1 VRLKPIHLLC
11 IVTVLAH
18 VTFAGT
24 RINLSIYALQLNASP
39 FVVGTLVAF
48 VGVLPVLLSVAIGRW
63 SDRAG
68 PRRPMLTGTAVV
80 AAAALIG
87 FALGDLASL
96 FAVALISGLGYN
108 LFFVAQQ
115 QLMGRVGRPDELASN
130 LSLIALA
137 FSLSMFVTPLITG
150 FAIDHAG
157 ARATFGL
164 LASFSVA
171 GCAVVWLAPK
181 VFSSTSP
188 ASATQ
193 SGQNKRRIMDLLR
206 MPELRRVY
214 IVAVISQSTWDTLY
228 VILPIYGQQHH
239 LSASQVGTVFG
250 TFSIFTLVVRLF
262 LPAISRRTQPWQLLL
277 FSLAGSALTYLGIP
291 LTASMPPLLA
301 LVAWLGIALGVAAPM
316 LLIVIHAASPPE
328 RVGEAVGLRV
338 TLMNG
343 SQTAIPL
350 LAGSLV
356 SLLGL
361 TAMFWAFA
369 ALFFGGAWINRDRW
383 RAPKGAGRA

>member
-68 PRRPMLTGTAVV
+68 PRRPMLAGTAVV

-87 FALGDLASL
+87 FALGNLASL

-164 LASFSVA
+164 LAAFSVA
-171 GCAVVWLAPK
+171 GCAVVWLAPR
-181 VFSSTSP
+181 VFSS
-188 ASATQ
+188 
-193 SGQNKRRIMDLLR
+193 N
-206 MPELRRVY
+206 
-214 IVAVISQSTWDTLY
+214 
-228 VILPIYGQQHH
+228 
-239 LSASQVGTVFG
+239 
-250 TFSIFTLVVRLF
+250 
-262 LPAISRRTQPWQLLL
+262 SRRAQRSPGRTSGASWTCCACRNC
-277 FSLAGSALTYLGIP
+277 AGCTSWPSFRSPRGIP
-291 LTASMPPLLA
+291 ST
-301 LVAWLGIALGVAAPM
+301 
-316 LLIVIHAASPPE
+316 
-328 RVGEAVGLRV
+328 
-338 TLMNG
+338 
-343 SQTAIPL
+343 
-350 LAGSLV
+350 
-356 SLLGL
+356 
-361 TAMFWAFA
+361 
-369 ALFFGGAWINRDRW
+369 
-383 RAPKGAGRA
+383 

>member
-1 VRLKPIHLLC
+1 
-11 IVTVLAH
+11 
-18 VTFAGT
+18 
-24 RINLSIYALQLNASP
+24 
-39 FVVGTLVAF
+39 
-48 VGVLPVLLSVAIGRW
+48 
-63 SDRAG
+63 
-68 PRRPMLTGTAVV
+68 
-80 AAAALIG
+80 
-87 FALGDLASL
+87 
-96 FAVALISGLGYN
+96 
-108 LFFVAQQ
+108 
-115 QLMGRVGRPDELASN
+115 
-130 LSLIALA
+130 
-137 FSLSMFVTPLITG
+137 
-150 FAIDHAG
+150 
-157 ARATFGL
+157 
-164 LASFSVA
+164 
-171 GCAVVWLAPK
+171 
-181 VFSSTSP
+181 
-188 ASATQ
+188 
-193 SGQNKRRIMDLLR
+193 
-206 MPELRRVY
+206 VY